1 MMMFSTF
8 EHTVDFLYQNVAQK
22 QKTECSIMQQL
33 AITCTAGYMAGTVG
47 TVLATPADNIVSSM
61 YNKKADTILQA
72 VKNIG
77 AVNLFTRSLPIRIAL
92 VGPVI
97 TMQWFSYDMI
107 KVLNGLPT
115 SGGIDYCSE

>member
-1 MMMFSTF
+1 
-8 EHTVDFLYQNVAQK
+8 
-22 QKTECSIMQQL
+22 MQQL
-33 AITCTAGYMAGTVG
+33 GVTCTAGYMAGTVG
-47 TVLATPADNIVSSM
+47 TVLATPADHIVSYL
-61 YNKKADTILQA
+61 YNKRADTILQA

-107 KVLNGLPT
+107 KVLSGLPT
-115 SGGIDYCSE
+115 SGGIDYYNE